1 MKSIASRFVMLV
13 GTAAVAPLII
23 HGAISMDSVRKST
36 RQSVMEANVW
46 TATRAAERIDLY
58 VSLNLKVLRALA
70 ADLRQTHLLTWQQQ
84 RILKNY
90 VLAFPEFREITYFD
104 AAGRTLATSRIGE
117 PQVQV
122 LSRAAGG
129 DDISIAPVATD
140 DDLLPKTTVA
150 LRLSR
155 QGQPAGWLVAE
166 LSLEQMWRVVDSI
179 RIGELG
185 YALVLA
191 EEGRLIAHGDPDEK
205 RRIARGER
213 LREHPLVRDME
224 AAGES
229 GPVVREIDDHRARRT
244 LAAAAPI
251 GSLGWTVVVEQ
262 PIAEAY
268 AVPNRLERQLLITV
282 VVALAFTM
290 GLGYLW
296 SRPFIR
302 PILALTRGTRAIS
315 EGRLAERVQI
325 GGSDEFRQ
333 LGDAFNS
340 MADRLVELQEDVRR
354 QERQAMFGR
363 IGVGLVHDLSHPIQN
378 IGNSCRLI
386 LKMYNDDEYRQTFKR
401 TVERELAAI
410 RRVLEDLRNV
420 ARPIP
425 LERCPLDVNRTLREV
440 VESMRAHVEGAGLT
454 LQTSFAPAPPYL
466 EGDLFALGRVYR
478 NLLLNAIQATAP
490 GGIVTVGTEQAGD
503 RVRIRISDNG
513 CGIPPDRLA
522 AIFHDFVTTKRRGL
536 GLGLA
541 ISRKIVQQLDGTIT
555 VTSEPGRG
563 TTFFL
568 EFPATLARPA
578 APAPAAAEYAP
589 LGSLS
594 AESGSAGLGSRGV
607 E

>member
-1 MKSIASRFVMLV
+1 
-13 GTAAVAPLII
+13 
-23 HGAISMDSVRKST
+23 
-36 RQSVMEANVW
+36 
-46 TATRAAERIDLY
+46 
-58 VSLNLKVLRALA
+58 
-70 ADLRQTHLLTWQQQ
+70 
-84 RILKNY
+84 
-90 VLAFPEFREITYFD
+90 
-104 AAGRTLATSRIGE
+104 
-117 PQVQV
+117 
-122 LSRAAGG
+122 
-129 DDISIAPVATD
+129 
-140 DDLLPKTTVA
+140 
-150 LRLSR
+150 
-155 QGQPAGWLVAE
+155 
-166 LSLEQMWRVVDSI
+166 
-179 RIGELG
+179 
-185 YALVLA
+185 
-191 EEGRLIAHGDPDEK
+191 
-205 RRIARGER
+205 
-213 LREHPLVRDME
+213 
-224 AAGES
+224 
-229 GPVVREIDDHRARRT
+229 
-244 LAAAAPI
+244 
-251 GSLGWTVVVEQ
+251 
-262 PIAEAY
+262 
-268 AVPNRLERQLLITV
+268 
-282 VVALAFTM
+282 
-290 GLGYLW
+290 
-296 SRPFIR
+296 
-302 PILALTRGTRAIS
+302 
-315 EGRLAERVQI
+315 
-325 GGSDEFRQ
+325 
-333 LGDAFNS
+333 
-340 MADRLVELQEDVRR
+340 VELQEDVRR